1 MSDVFDRVLHFYGR
15 KSLKLFCI
23 NIGAMDGVM
32 FDELVGY
39 SKMYGFRGLY
49 VEPIPYLFERLKTN
63 FPEEGNLFENAAI
76 STENGTI
83 QMMTVEQSAI
93 DNGLVHPCFYGM
105 SAVYPPKNGL
115 GSEGDRKTVE
125 KWGRIVEVPCI
136 TFETMLSKHNISQ
149 FDVVKMDAEGHD
161 WEIFDQIDIE
171 KYRPKL
177 IRLEWINLSDEQK
190 NSIIA
195 KFKKFN
201 YDYEIDHMDIMA
213 CPKEVLQEI
222 NSHNIAREPKM
233 PNTDNAENDA
243 CEITLVTGLW
253 NINRDKLSEGW
264 SRSFEH
270 YLAKFKEL
278 LQVENP
284 MIIFGEPD
292 LESFVF
298 LHRKKSNTKFI
309 TRNQAWFKS
318 HHYEKIQEIRT
329 SEQWKSQAGWL
340 SGSTQAQLEM
350 YNPLV
355 MSKVFLLHDA
365 KLMDPFNSK
374 YMYWIDAGLTN
385 TVHPGYFTHDKVLSK
400 LSKWTNKFTF
410 VCFPYQANNE
420 IHGFDFKEMNK
431 LSGKKVEL
439 VARGGF
445 FGGPTHVIS
454 EINGIYYDLMNSTLR
469 QNLMGTEESLF
480 SIMLYRHPELIDYF
494 EIESNGLMGK
504 FFEDLKCDTLK
515 IKTQPL
521 LHNSNAPANVPNG
534 QQQSGQ
540 TLHKTSLYVIGFNSP
555 KQFKT
560 LIVSMMKYDKNYI
573 VKPKKY
579 LLNNSTDRTTDE
591 EYGSICREHGFEI
604 IGTGGN
610 LGICGGRQYIAEHF
624 DRTDQDFMLFFED
637 DMFFYPIEGEV
648 CKNGFNRKVNDLYSK
663 SLEIISNNGYDF
675 LKLNFTEFFGN
686 NSTQWAW
693 YNVSQE
699 YRISRWP
706 SNPILPTTGF
716 DPKAPLTDFKNIRS
730 HKGLAWADGDIYY
743 SNWPQI
749 VSKDGNRKMFLKT
762 KWAHPYEQTWMSHMY
777 QETVK
782 GVIRPAI
789 LLLTPTEHNRF
800 DEYAKELRREN

>member
-1 MSDVFDRVLHFYGR
+1 MDVHVCD
-15 KSLKLFCI
+15 
-23 NIGAMDGVM
+23 
-32 FDELVGY
+32 
-39 SKMYGFRGLY
+39 
-49 VEPIPYLFERLKTN
+49 
-63 FPEEGNLFENAAI
+63 
-76 STENGTI
+76 
-83 QMMTVEQSAI
+83 
-93 DNGLVHPCFYGM
+93 
-105 SAVYPPKNGL
+105 
-115 GSEGDRKTVE
+115 
-125 KWGRIVEVPCI
+125 
-136 TFETMLSKHNISQ
+136 
-149 FDVVKMDAEGHD
+149 
-161 WEIFDQIDIE
+161 
-171 KYRPKL
+171 
-177 IRLEWINLSDEQK
+177 
-190 NSIIA
+190 
-195 KFKKFN
+195 
-201 YDYEIDHMDIMA
+201 
-213 CPKEVLQEI
+213 
-222 NSHNIAREPKM
+222 
-233 PNTDNAENDA
+233 
-243 CEITLVTGLW
+243 ITLVTGLW

-298 LHRKKSNTKFI
+298 LHRKQSNTKFI
-309 TRNQAWFKS
+309 IRNQSWFKS

-355 MSKVFLLHDA
+355 MSKVFLLNDA

-374 YMYWIDAGLTN
+374 YIYWIDAGLTN
-385 TVHPGYFTHDKVLSK
+385 TVHPGYFTHDKVLRK
-400 LSKWTNKFTF
+400 LSKWVNKFTF

-420 IHGFDFKEMNK
+420 IHGFNFQEMNK

-445 FGGPTHVIS
+445 FGGPTHIVS
-454 EINGIYYDLMNSTLR
+454 DINGIYYDLMNSTLM

-480 SIMLYRHPELIDYF
+480 SIMLYRYPELIDYF

-515 IKTQPL
+515 IKTQSL
-521 LHNSNAPANVPNG
+521 LNNSNAPNAHVNVANIN
-534 QQQSGQ
+534 
-540 TLHKTSLYVIGFNSP
+540 KTSLYVIGFNSP
-555 KQFKT
+555 KQFNT
-560 LIVSMMKYDKNYI
+560 LIDSMMKYDKNYI

-591 EYGSICREHGFEI
+591 EYRRICDEWGFEI

-610 LGICGGRQYIAEHF
+610 LGICGGRQYVAEHF
-624 DRTDQDFMLFFED
+624 DRSEQDFMLFFED

-648 CKNGFNRKVNDLYSK
+648 CKNGFNRKVNDLYWK

-693 YNVSQE
+693 YNVSQD
-699 YRISRWP
+699 YRVSRWP
-706 SNPILPTTGF
+706 NNPKLPTMGF
-716 DPKAPLTDFKNIRS
+716 APNAPLTDFKNIRS

-749 VSKDGNRKMFLKT
+749 VSKEGNRKMFLKT
-762 KWAHPYEQTWMSHMY
+762 KWAHPYEQTWMSYIY

-782 GVIRPAI
+782 GFVKPAI